1 LLPFWLEQLT
11 RLREGAEVVM
21 AAAEAPTSAAVA
33 AAISAGEPT
42 SAGAATLAAVDISA
56 AAALAEC
63 ILEARAS
70 VISAVAALASAVGR
84 GYRVLRRGLVSV
96 ANAHSRSVAI
106 RAGWPAAQHLTPIEP
121 QRSAGTA
128 TPA

>member
-1 LLPFWLEQLT
+1 LRPFWLEQLM
-11 RLREGAEVVM
+11 RLREGAAEVVVV
-21 AAAEAPTSAAVA
+21 AAGAPTSAAVA
-33 AAISAGEPT
+33 AAISAEEPI
-42 SAGAATLAAVDISA
+42 SAGVATLAVDISA

-63 ILEARAS
+63 ILAAPAL

-84 GYRVLRRGLVSV
+84 GYRALRRGLVSV
-96 ANAHSRSVAI
+96 ANAHSLSVAI

-128 TPA
+128 MPA